1 MVSRGVRV
9 ESFSWGANYS
19 RLVPDTC
26 HTDIGKFK
34 TPSALGGGRALATYP
49 TSSDDKRLVYPWFA
63 MFPRLDPGVYIAND
77 IDVTALTQGSRERD
91 CRLLILRP
99 ELLRVTASV
108 TAIWRRHAGSRS
120 SA

>member
-19 RLVPDTC
+19 RLVPGTC
-26 HTDIGKFK
+26 HTDIGEFK
-34 TPSALGGGRALATYP
+34 TPSALGGHRALATYP
-49 TSSDDKRLVYPWFA
+49 TSSDDKRLVYPWFV
-63 MFPRLDPGVYIAND
+63 MFSSLDPGVYMAND
-77 IDVTALTQGSRERD
+77 IDVTALTQGSRARD
-91 CRLLILRP
+91 CRAFIPRP

-108 TAIWRRHAGSRS
+108 AAIWRRHTGSRS